1 MIIDIREE
9 RLYSSLNTTIDV
21 KSLYVVWLYDTLVRS
36 AVFLKYESSNEWYV
50 ILNFENSLTDS

>member
-21 KSLYVVWLYDTLVRS
+21 KSLYVV
-36 AVFLKYESSNEWYV
+36 
-50 ILNFENSLTDS
+50 